1 MPKHAAKQNFVSEI
15 GTFQSEDTAHNTG
28 LSLDLDLTRP
38 SSNNYINNKIGL
50 WIWDFTMQMRG
61 HLVGTLSR

>member
-1 MPKHAAKQNFVSEI
+1 MPKHAAKQNFVNEI

-50 WIWDFTMQMRG
+50 
-61 HLVGTLSR
+61 

>member
-1 MPKHAAKQNFVSEI
+1 MPKHAAKENFVNEI

-38 SSNNYINNKIGL
+38 SSNNYINNKKGL
-50 WIWDFTMQMRG
+50 
-61 HLVGTLSR
+61 